1 VSSRAAPPRVLV
13 LAAVVAAHVGVLL
26 LLVAETRSR
35 LLRGEGETTP
45 LVVLLL
51 RPAEPHP
58 SAASQARPTAF
69 RDRAS
74 AAPAIEAAAPR
85 TPAVPGSAIDWAA
98 EAAASAT
105 RQVEADEQRARQARA
120 LLPSTGGMFSARAKR
135 PQFHWNYART
145 HRIEPQ
151 PGLATVIHLNDQC
164 AIVLFLIIPFA
175 GGCALEKPP
184 VRGDLFEHMHD
195 PEPPE
200 DPGKSEQSQ

>member
-1 VSSRAAPPRVLV
+1 MSSRTAPPRALV
-13 LAAVVAAHVGVLL
+13 LAVVVAVHAGVLL
-26 LLVAETRSR
+26 LLIVETRSR
-35 LLRGEGETTP
+35 LVRVEAETAP

-51 RPAEPHP
+51 QPAESHP
-58 SAASQARPTAF
+58 AAHSRT
-69 RDRAS
+69 RAAAVRERAA
-74 AAPAIEAAAPR
+74 AAPAIETPAPPAPAAPG
-85 TPAVPGSAIDWAA
+85 TAIDWAA
-98 EAAASAT
+98 EASTSAT

-120 LLPSTGGMFSARAKR
+120 LLPGTGGMFAARAKR
-135 PQFHWNYART
+135 PQFHWNHAHT

-164 AIVLFLIIPFA
+164 AVVLFLIFPFA

-200 DPGKSEQSQ
+200 NPEKVN